1 MPFSS
6 PSRERAQA
14 GLLSVVEVYNS
25 LTFSCREEAFAIFA
39 IDAWELLLA
48 VTLLGRADSGRVSR
62 RPNCG
67 RNMLDERQVVKVFL
81 RPERRR
87 IPAAYVQQTH
97 GITECSTVTDQS
109 VAAHSCDC

>member
-67 RNMLDERQVVKVFL
+67 RNM
-81 RPERRR
+81 
-87 IPAAYVQQTH
+87 YVQQTH